1 MLTLFLHF
9 GCILSATVL
18 VASSSNDSQKEK
30 RDRSQWLRAI
40 TAYLNFQ
47 SGDAWR
53 RLSDPGQRWD
63 PDRLWYQNGLYCLTN
78 FLADTT
84 GSIALVTPSPKT
96 PRTIEEQTDDLR
108 ALKLQALPRAS
119 LVALLIRADLKL
131 TDRKILMHLSR
142 SKLARMLVAAQNANA
157 DSLERIA

>member
-1 MLTLFLHF
+1 MLTFVLHL
-9 GCILSATVL
+9 GCILSASVL
-18 VASSSNDSQKEK
+18 VASSGNDSPREK

-53 RLSDPGQRWD
+53 RLSDPAQRWD
-63 PDRLWYQNGLYCLTN
+63 PDRLWYQNGLYCLAN
-78 FLADTT
+78 FLADTN

-108 ALKLQALPRAS
+108 AVKLQARP
-119 LVALLIRADLKL
+119 RADLVTALMRADSKL

-142 SKLARMLVAAQNANA
+142 LKLARMLVAAQNANS
-157 DSLERIA
+157 DSLERTA